1 MPDAPQSIAPL
12 GITPLRVAPPRVA
25 PLRIAMVSH
34 EFTIT
39 GTSVAF
45 HRLARHLRGQGHD
58 LTIVPLIG
66 NDGPMKERYLADGF
80 RIEPRLVLADF
91 DLVVGTTICAAPV
104 AARIGMHLPMIWL
117 INEAEVG
124 LNLVLKN
131 QDWIAGFHQAAAIV
145 YNMASQRDV
154 YRSFTYAL
162 PQDKLHVMPYGVDI
176 DRETVDPRRVPAR
189 KRPLRVVQ
197 LGTIETRKRPGDLL
211 LAVQA
216 CAADYECAVIGK
228 FFGMRPEAQA
238 LADSDPER
246 YRLLSGLGDQE
257 AMDWVA
263 SADVF
268 CLASSSETQ
277 GLAVY
282 EAALLERPLLL
293 TDLPC
298 YEGVFRH
305 GRNCVMVPVGDI
317 EMMAASLAML
327 AASPNLRTRLG
338 AAARLAVLPYA
349 NDRFHTEFDRL
360 IADVMR
366 RRRR

>member
-1 MPDAPQSIAPL
+1 MTTPPLPIAAL
-12 GITPLRVAPPRVA
+12 GTAARHNA

-45 HRLARHLRGQGHD
+45 HRLARHLRGQGHA

-80 RIEPRLVLADF
+80 TINPRLAVADF

-104 AARIGMHLPMIWL
+104 AVRIGTYLPMIWL

-131 QDWIAGFHQAAAIV
+131 PDWISGFQNVAAIV

-176 DRETVDPRRVPAR
+176 DRETIDPGRVAPKQRA
-189 KRPLRVVQ
+189 LRVVQ

-211 LAVQA
+211 LAVHA
-216 CAADYECAVIGK
+216 CPADYECAVIGK
-228 FFGMRPEAQA
+228 FYGIRPEAQA
-238 LADSDPER
+238 LAEAEPER
-246 YRLLSGLGDQE
+246 YRLLSGLSDQA

-268 CLASSSETQ
+268 CLVSGSETQ

-305 GRNCVMVPVGDI
+305 GRNCVIVPVGDI

-338 AAARLAVLPYA
+338 AAARLAALPYG
-349 NDRFHTEFDRL
+349 NDRFHADFDRL
-360 IADVMR
+360 VADVMR

>member
-1 MPDAPQSIAPL
+1 
-12 GITPLRVAPPRVA
+12 
-25 PLRIAMVSH
+25 MVSH

-45 HRLARHLRGQGHD
+45 HRLSRHLRSQGHA
-58 LTIVPLIG
+58 LTIVPLVG
-66 NDGPMKERYLADGF
+66 TDGPMKERYIADGLP
-80 RIEPRLVLADF
+80 IEPRLVTTDY
-91 DLVVGTTICAAPV
+91 DLVIGTTICAAPL
-104 AARIGMHLPMIWL
+104 AAHIGAHLPMIWL

-124 LNLVLKN
+124 LSLVLKN
-131 QDWIAGFHQAAAIV
+131 PAWIAGFHRAAAIV
-145 YNMASQRDV
+145 YNMVSQRDV

-176 DRETVDPRRVPAR
+176 DRETIDPRRVPAR
-189 KRPLRVVQ
+189 QCALRVVQ
-197 LGTIETRKRPGDLL
+197 LGTIETRKRPGDLV

-216 CAADYECAVIGK
+216 CPADYECAVIGK
-228 FFGMRPEAQA
+228 FFGIRPEAQA
-238 LADSDPER
+238 LTEAQPER
-246 YRLLSGLGDQE
+246 YRLLCGLGDQA

-268 CLASSSETQ
+268 CLASASETQ

-338 AAARLAVLPYA
+338 AAARLAALPYS
-349 NDRFHTEFDRL
+349 NDRFHADFDRL

>member
-1 MPDAPQSIAPL
+1 MPVAPQ
-12 GITPLRVAPPRVA
+12 
-25 PLRIAMVSH
+25 RIAMVSH

-45 HRLARHLRGQGHD
+45 HRLSRHLRAQGHA

-66 NDGPMKERYLADGF
+66 TDGPMKERYLADGF
-80 RIEPRLVLADF
+80 VIDTRLAAADF
-91 DLVVGTTICAAPV
+91 DLVVGTTICAAPI
-104 AARIGMHLPMIWL
+104 AARIGPHLPMIWL

-124 LNLVLKN
+124 LTLLLKN
-131 QDWIAGFHQAAAIV
+131 PDWVAGFQHASAIV
-145 YNMASQRDV
+145 FNMASQRDV

-162 PQDKLHVMPYGVDI
+162 PQDRLHVMPYGVDI
-176 DRETVDPRRVPAR
+176 DRGMVKPGRVAA
-189 KRPLRVVQ
+189 KQHALRAVQ
-197 LGTIETRKRPGDLL
+197 LGTIESRKRPGDLL
-211 LAVQA
+211 LAVHA
-216 CAADYECAVIGK
+216 CPADYECALVGK
-228 FFGMRPEAQA
+228 FYGIRPEAQT
-238 LADSDPER
+238 LADAEPQR
-246 YRLLSGLGDQE
+246 YRILSGLEDQE

-268 CLASSSETQ
+268 CLASASETQ

-305 GRNCVMVPVGDI
+305 GRNCLMMPVGDI
-317 EMMAASLAML
+317 EMMAASLAIL
-327 AASPNLRTRLG
+327 ALSPNLRTRLG
-338 AAARLAVLPYA
+338 AAARLAALPYA
-349 NDRFHTEFDRL
+349 NDRFHSDFDRL

>member
-1 MPDAPQSIAPL
+1 MAI
-12 GITPLRVAPPRVA
+12 APPRIA

-45 HRLARHLRGQGHD
+45 HRLSRHLRSQGHA
-58 LTIVPLIG
+58 LTIVPLIA

-80 RIEPRLVLADF
+80 SINPRLAAGEF

-104 AARIGMHLPMIWL
+104 AARVGPHLPMIWL

-131 QDWIAGFHQAAAIV
+131 PDWIAGFHHASAIV

-162 PQDKLHVMPYGVDI
+162 PQDKLNVMPYGVDI
-176 DRETVDPRRVPAR
+176 DRETIDPGRVAAKQR
-189 KRPLRVVQ
+189 ALRVVQ

-216 CAADYECAVIGK
+216 CPADYECAVVGK
-228 FFGMRPEAQA
+228 FYGIRPEAQA
-238 LADSDPER
+238 LAEADPER
-246 YRLLSGLGDQE
+246 YRLLSGIGDQA

-268 CLASSSETQ
+268 CLASASETQ

-327 AASPNLRTRLG
+327 ASSASLRARLG
-338 AAARLAVLPYA
+338 AAARQAALPYG
-349 NDRFHTEFDRL
+349 NDRFHADFDRL

-366 RRRR
+366 RRLR